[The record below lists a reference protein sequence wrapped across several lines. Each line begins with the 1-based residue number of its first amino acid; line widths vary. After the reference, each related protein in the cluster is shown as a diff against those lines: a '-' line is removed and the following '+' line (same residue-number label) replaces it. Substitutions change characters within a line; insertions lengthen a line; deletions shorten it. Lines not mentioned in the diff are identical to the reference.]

1 MDKRVKKW
9 LYDVSICIE
18 EIEGYIDHAQSDKSS
33 FVNNLVLCRAM
44 ERSFEII
51 GEALNRI
58 AKENPSLE
66 IRDQSDYIG
75 LRNIIAHGYD
85 VVSYEKLWQTAI
97 DDVPILKKEVEKLL
111 NQ

>member
-9 LYDVSICIE
+9 LFDVSISIE
-18 EIEGYIDHAQSDKSS
+18 EIEGYIDIVHGVKEA
-33 FVNNLVLCRAM
+33 FVSNLMLCRAM

-58 AKENPSLE
+58 AKENPTLE
-66 IRDQSDYIG
+66 ITDQSDYIG

-97 DDVPILKKEVEKLL
+97 DDLPKLKNEVEKLL
-111 NQ
+111 NL

>member
-9 LYDVSICIE
+9 LFDVSICIE
-18 EIEGYIDHAQSDKSS
+18 EIESYIDNVHGGKDE
-33 FVNNLVLCRAM
+33 FVNNLMLCRAM

-58 AKENPSLE
+58 SKENPTIE
-66 IRDQSDYIG
+66 ISDMSEYIG
-75 LRNIIAHGYD
+75 MRNIIAHGYD
-85 VVSYEKLWQTAI
+85 VVSYDKLWQTAV
-97 DDVPILKKEVEKLL
+97 DDLPRLKNEVEKLL